1 MAEQMIITLRQRIF
15 ELQQTY
21 AVIQK
26 ELELV
31 GTHSKGIDTGYN
43 EMSVCV
49 KEVVH
54 SLEQFYN
61 CLDQENPEMSQD
73 FDNHPEAIKEI
84 KVQIDE
90 MAVAAAELQRDNK
103 TLIDSI
109 IETGRKQ
116 EQTNSNQI
124 KEE

>member
-1 MAEQMIITLRQRIF
+1 MAEQMINTLRQRIF

-26 ELELV
+26 EFELIGMHSE
-31 GTHSKGIDTGYN
+31 GTNTGYN
-43 EMSVCV
+43 QMSSCV

-61 CLDQENPEMSQD
+61 CLNEENPGMCQD
-73 FDNHPEAIKEI
+73 FDNHPKSIEEI
-84 KVQIDE
+84 KTQLDE
-90 MAVAAAELQRDNK
+90 MAVAAAELQKENGG
-103 TLIDSI
+103 LIDSI
-109 IETGRKQ
+109 IETGMKKD
-116 EQTNSNQI
+116 QTNSNQI

>member
-31 GTHSKGIDTGYN
+31 GTHSKGTDTGYN

>member
-31 GTHSKGIDTGYN
+31 GTHSKGTDTGYN

-61 CLDQENPEMSQD
+61 CLDQENPEMFQD
-73 FDNHPEAIKEI
+73 FDNHPETIKEI

-90 MAVAAAELQRDNK
+90 MAVAAAELQRENK
-103 TLIDSI
+103 ILIDSI

>member
-1 MAEQMIITLRQRIF
+1 MIITLRQRIF

-31 GTHSKGIDTGYN
+31 GTHSKGTDTGYN

-73 FDNHPEAIKEI
+73 FDNHPETIKEI

-90 MAVAAAELQRDNK
+90 MAVAAAELQRENK

>member
-1 MAEQMIITLRQRIF
+1 MAEQIIITMKQRIA

-26 ELELV
+26 EFELIA
-31 GTHSKGIDTGYN
+31 THSKGTDTGYN
-43 EMSVCV
+43 EMSKCV

-54 SLEQFYN
+54 SLEQFSN
-61 CLDQENPEMSQD
+61 CLDQENPQMDQD
-73 FDNHPEAIKEI
+73 FKTHPEAIKEI

-90 MAVAAAELQRDNK
+90 MEVAAAELQNGNK
-103 TLIDSI
+103 VWIDSI
-109 IETGRKQ
+109 IETGTKQ
-116 EQTNSNQI
+116 EQENSNQT